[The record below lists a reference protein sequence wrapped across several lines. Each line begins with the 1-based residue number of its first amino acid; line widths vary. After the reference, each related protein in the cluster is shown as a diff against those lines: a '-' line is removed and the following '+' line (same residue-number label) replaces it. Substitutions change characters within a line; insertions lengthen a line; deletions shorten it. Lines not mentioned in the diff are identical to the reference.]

1 MFTLAS
7 NQLYRDIGSIGMSL
21 KRFIVIKY
29 LKVYAELL
37 YFHWDMKTKLKA
49 ELLAFGYIV
58 YGISRGP

>member
-1 MFTLAS
+1 
-7 NQLYRDIGSIGMSL
+7 MSL